1 MVRCPDGLT
10 EIISRI
16 RNPQGADNVEIEN
29 TTKIEQQLYGLKT
42 KSKMK
47 IFFQVLFEVA
57 TGISANL
64 IMALAH

>member
-29 TTKIEQQLYGLKT
+29 TTKHRAATIWLKD
-42 KSKMK
+42 
-47 IFFQVLFEVA
+47 
-57 TGISANL
+57 
-64 IMALAH
+64 